1 MSAMRCERIQELIL
15 TDHMDKELD
24 EKGRREVDAHVSS
37 CASCRQFQ
45 REALKRASEPFRLAQ
60 AEEAPSYIWERVKR
74 RIAAGAAEEPGL
86 LLNTAGLLRR
96 VFSPLL
102 KIPKPAIAFAATAA
116 IIIAVIMAR
125 PATNKYG
132 AYEYLNE
139 QMDFMTSLDLAEA
152 NGNGVFDTD
161 INTGV
166 ENIL

>member
-1 MSAMRCERIQELIL
+1 
-15 TDHMDKELD
+15 
-24 EKGRREVDAHVSS
+24 
-37 CASCRQFQ
+37 
-45 REALKRASEPFRLAQ
+45 
-60 AEEAPSYIWERVKR
+60 
-74 RIAAGAAEEPGL
+74 
-86 LLNTAGLLRR
+86 

-152 NGNGVFDTD
+152 NGNGAFDTD